1 MEVELATIIKKG
13 TNPSAFQLSKRVLVL
28 EPDVIT
34 VVSEEEMAE
43 LKHKWWGFIGPR
55 VITEK
60 NPLGCF
66 IIRERSLGY
75 VDGMNKE
82 VGKVEDGSTPLD
94 GEKIKKKR
102 KKK

>member
-1 MEVELATIIKKG
+1 MATIIKKG
-13 TNPSAFQLSKRVLVL
+13 TNPSAFRIKDKVIVL
-28 EPDVIT
+28 EPDVLTFI
-34 VVSEEEMAE
+34 SEEDMEE

-55 VITEK
+55 VISEK

-66 IIRERSLGY
+66 IISERSLDY

-82 VGKVEDGSTPLD
+82 VGKVEDGSSPLD